1 MSNDYV
7 KDFKEINDHQLIY
20 SDTSDND
27 NYYLADFDGWLTN
40 DYFTTEWFN
49 WQYLKGVTNETN

>member
-20 SDTSDND
+20 SDTSDN
-27 NYYLADFDGWLTN
+27 YYLADFDDWLTN

>member
-20 SDTSDND
+20 SDTSDN
-27 NYYLADFDGWLTN
+27 NYYLADFDDWLTN

>member
-27 NYYLADFDGWLTN
+27 NYYLADFDDWLTN

-49 WQYLKGVTNETN
+49 WLYF

>member
-7 KDFKEINDHQLIY
+7 KDFKEVNDHQLIY

-27 NYYLADFDGWLTN
+27 NYYLADFDDWLIN

>member
-27 NYYLADFDGWLTN
+27 NYYLADFDDWLTN
-40 DYFTTEWFN
+40 GLIGNT
-49 WQYLKGVTNETN
+49 

>member
-7 KDFKEINDHQLIY
+7 KDFKEVNDHKLIY

-27 NYYLADFDGWLTN
+27 NYYLADFDDWLTN

-49 WQYLKGVTNETN
+49 WQYL

>member
-7 KDFKEINDHQLIY
+7 KDFKEVNDHKLIY

-27 NYYLADFDGWLTN
+27 NYY
-40 DYFTTEWFN
+40 FTTEWLN

>member
-20 SDTSDND
+20 SDTSNND
-27 NYYLADFDGWLTN
+27 NYYLADFDDWLTN

-49 WQYLKGVTNETN
+49 WQYLKEVTVNEN

>member
-27 NYYLADFDGWLTN
+27 NYYLSDFDDWLTN

>member
-20 SDTSDND
+20 SDTSDN
-27 NYYLADFDGWLTN
+27 YYLADFDDWLTN

-49 WQYLKGVTNETN
+49 WQYIEELSHE